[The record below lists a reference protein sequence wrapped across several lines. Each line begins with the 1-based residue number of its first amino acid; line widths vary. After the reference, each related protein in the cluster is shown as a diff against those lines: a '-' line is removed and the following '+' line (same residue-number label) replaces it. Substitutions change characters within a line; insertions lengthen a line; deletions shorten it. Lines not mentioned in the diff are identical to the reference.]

1 MTESNPPDVLAAFEM
16 LLDEIASEIAHVNQ
30 NGARAFQAG
39 DYDGA
44 RQALDRAKQMS
55 ALQMQMAD
63 WGATWQTLLTQPRT
77 ESTRPVMAATSASK
91 RVALEVPVMPPQ
103 PNDPLEARRPVLVP
117 QSRAIRAE
125 RRNLGRAAPGVRTS
139 KYAYCRP
146 VLQALVELGGRAE
159 VRDVLAR
166 VERAMRHVLVE
177 ADYEPLASNP
187 NMLHWNNNAQWARD
201 HMVRDGLL
209 KKGSPHGIWEIS
221 GAGRAYL
228 AKHNNGST

>member
-1 MTESNPPDVLAAFEM
+1 MTESNAPDVLAAFEM
-16 LLDEIASEIAHVNQ
+16 LLDEIASEIALVNQ
-30 NGARAFQAG
+30 HGARAFQAG
-39 DYDGA
+39 DYDDA

-55 ALQMQMAD
+55 ALQMQMVD
-63 WGATWQTLLTQPRT
+63 WRATWQTILTQPTARAT
-77 ESTRPVMAATSASK
+77 HPVIATTLASR

-103 PNDPLEARRPVLVP
+103 PNNRLEAKKPEPV
-117 QSRAIRAE
+117 SRSPEIGTG

-146 VLQALVELGGRAE
+146 VLQALVALGGRAE
-159 VRDVLAR
+159 VRAVLER

-187 NMLHWNNNAQWARD
+187 NMLHWDNNAQWARD

-221 GAGRAYL
+221 EAGRAYL
-228 AKHNNGST
+228 TKNSNGST